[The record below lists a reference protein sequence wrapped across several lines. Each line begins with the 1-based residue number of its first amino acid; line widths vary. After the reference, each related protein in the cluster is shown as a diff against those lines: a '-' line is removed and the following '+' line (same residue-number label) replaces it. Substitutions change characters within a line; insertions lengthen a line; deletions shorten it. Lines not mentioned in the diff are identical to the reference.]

1 MYVYA
6 ILSNGGPCLWKFL
19 KKSLG
24 ELFVV
29 KMMGSGGE
37 SMYYKTF
44 GNKIHPEMGIL

>member
-1 MYVYA
+1 MS
-6 ILSNGGPCLWKFL
+6 LRGTFKMENL

-37 SMYYKTF
+37 SMHHKTF
-44 GNKIHPEMGIL
+44 GNMIHPNVIPQS

>member
-1 MYVYA
+1 MS
-6 ILSNGGPCLWKFL
+6 LRGTFKMENL

-37 SMYYKTF
+37 SMYHKTF
-44 GNKIHPEMGIL
+44 GKMKHPKAIF